1 MRKLLSLLLVLVMM
15 SSLFIGCAKTE
26 DPVEETTAAATTAA
40 DTTAADTTA
49 AQTGGDLADGI
60 YFATEEGFDE
70 NSGWKGVVTLEV
82 KDGSIVSVD
91 WNGASINAGKDKKTT
106 SKDGEYNMVAF
117 GKAQSEWHEQ
127 AALAEAYLI
136 ENQGFEGINYTDSEG
151 HTDSIAGVS
160 IHVND
165 FEALVNAALAA
176 GPVGTGKY
184 VDGAF
189 FAEDAAFGDSGW
201 KDNASFTVINGF
213 IVAANWNGT
222 SKDTDKDKKS
232 TSIDGEYKMVE
243 FGKAQAEWHEQ
254 AALVE
259 GYVTDVQDLEALT
272 VNAEGKTDAV
282 AGVSI
287 SVGGFVE
294 LAKQALKLR

>member
-26 DPVEETTAAATTAA
+26 DPVAETTAPAETTAAATT
-40 DTTAADTTA
+40 TAP

-70 NSGWKGVVTLEV
+70 ASGWKGVVTLEV
-82 KDGSIVSVD
+82 KDGNIVAVD

-106 SKDGEYNMVAF
+106 SEDGEYNMVAY

-127 AALAEAYLI
+127 AALVEAYLL
-136 ENQGFEGINYTDSEG
+136 ENQSFEGLSYTDG
-151 HTDSIAGVS
+151 KTDAIAGVS
-160 IHVND
+160 ITVND
-165 FEALVNAALAA
+165 FDALVSAALAA

-189 FAEDAAFGDSGW
+189 YAEEAAFGDSGW

-222 SKDTDKDKKS
+222 SNASDKDKKA

-243 FGKAQAEWHEQ
+243 FGKAIAEWHEQ
-254 AALVE
+254 VVLVE
-259 GYVTDVQDLEALT
+259 GFVTDVQDIEALT

-282 AGVSI
+282 SGVTI
-287 SVGGFVE
+287 AVGGFAD